1 MYMAATIMIDNGK
14 QIWRSLRKKNE
25 VDAKKA
31 EKKLK
36 IDSREEDDEKES
48 LGIHHNQTVIK
59 FVNLTK
65 RFGSYSAV
73 DNLCLNLPKDQIFC
87 LLGHN
92 GAGKTTALNMLIG
105 HHKPSSGTIML
116 ENLDIRKDLDEI
128 RL

>member
-1 MYMAATIMIDNGK
+1 MAATIVIDNGK
-14 QIWRSLRKKNE
+14 QIWQSLRKNKD
-25 VDAKKA
+25 DAKKA
-31 EKKLK
+31 DKKLK
-36 IDSREEDDEKES
+36 IDSREEDDETES
-48 LGIHHNQTVIK
+48 LGLQENQAVIK

>member
-1 MYMAATIMIDNGK
+1 MYMAATIAIDNGK
-14 QIWRSLRKKNE
+14 QIWRSLRKKKD
-25 VDAKKA
+25 DAKKA
-31 EKKLK
+31 DKKLK
-36 IDSREEDDEKES
+36 IDSREDDDETES
-48 LGIHHNQTVIK
+48 LGFQENQTVIK

-73 DNLCLNLPKDQIFC
+73 DNLCLNLPTDQIFC

-116 ENLDIRKDLDEI
+116 ENLDIRKDLDDI

>member
-1 MYMAATIMIDNGK
+1 MYMAATIAIDNGK
-14 QIWRSLRKKNE
+14 QISRFLRKKND
-25 VDAKKA
+25 DAKKA
-31 EKKLK
+31 DRKLK
-36 IDSREEDDEKES
+36 IDSREDDDETES
-48 LGIHHNQTVIK
+48 LGFQENQTVIK
-59 FVNLTK
+59 FMNLTK

-105 HHKPSSGTIML
+105 HHKPSSGTILL
-116 ENLDIRKDLDEI
+116 ENLDIRKDLDDI

>member
-1 MYMAATIMIDNGK
+1 MYMAATIAIDNGK
-14 QIWRSLRKKNE
+14 QIWRSLSKKND
-25 VDAKKA
+25 DAKKA
-31 EKKLK
+31 DKKLK
-36 IDSREEDDEKES
+36 IDSREDDNETES
-48 LGIHHNQTVIK
+48 LGFQENQTVIK
-59 FVNLTK
+59 FMNLTK

-105 HHKPSSGTIML
+105 HHKPSSGTILL
-116 ENLDIRKDLDEI
+116 ENLDIRKDLDDI